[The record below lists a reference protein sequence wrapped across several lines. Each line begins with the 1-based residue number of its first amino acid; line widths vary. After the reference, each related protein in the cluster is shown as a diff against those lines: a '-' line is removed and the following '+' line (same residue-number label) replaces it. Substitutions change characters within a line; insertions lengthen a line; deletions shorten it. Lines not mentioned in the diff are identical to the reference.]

1 MMGNYKYLF
10 KNIGLLAI
18 SQFATK
24 ILVFLLVPLY
34 TSVLSTAEYG
44 TYDLFSTTVNL
55 LIPIL
60 TLNVSESIII
70 YTIDTKYSNRDVIS
84 VGIKYSIIGFGLSFV
99 FIEINFILGI
109 FPALNQFWYF
119 LPIMLLLSTLNTT
132 FSYFARGIDKVKHT
146 AISGVLSS
154 VILITCNIIF
164 LLVLKIGLLGY
175 FVSHILALVVQI
187 IYLCVTCDILQY
199 ISISFDKKT
208 EDEMRKFSY
217 PLIANTIGW
226 WINNSSD
233 RYVVTLMCGIAA
245 NGIYSVGY
253 KIPSILNM
261 FQSIFSQAWTISAVK
276 DFDADDKNGFF
287 SNMYNMYNCGMVI
300 ICSAVIISAR
310 LLAYILYAK
319 DFFTA
324 WKFVPWLT
332 IAIVFGSLS
341 GFLGG
346 VFSAVKDSKMFGK
359 STVIGALIN
368 LILNMILVH
377 FVGAIGA
384 AIATTISFFIVWLI
398 RLKHVR
404 KYIRVRMRLTRDIA
418 AYFVLILQG
427 ILLYMFNDS
436 VLLYTL
442 ETVLFCMLIFMF
454 KEETIGNIKRLKK
467 KFSK

>member
-1 MMGNYKYLF
+1 MENYKYLF

-24 ILVFLLVPLY
+24 ILVFFLVPLY
-34 TSVLSTAEYG
+34 TNVLSTAEYG

-55 LIPIL
+55 LIPII

-70 YTIDTKYSNRDVIS
+70 YTMDTKYSNEDVIS
-84 VGIKYSIIGFGLSFV
+84 IGIKYSIIGFGISFV
-99 FIEINFILGI
+99 FVGVNYVLNL
-109 FPALNQFWYF
+109 FPALNQYWYF
-119 LPIMLLLSTLNTT
+119 LPIMLVLNTLNTT

-154 VILITCNIIF
+154 AVLIACNIIF

-175 FVSHILALVVQI
+175 FISNVLALLVQI
-187 IYLCVTCDILQY
+187 VYLCITCNILHY
-199 ISISFDKKT
+199 VVLFPDKKT
-208 EDEMRKFSY
+208 EKDMREFSY

-233 RYVVTLMCGIAA
+233 RYVVTLMCGIAV

-276 DFDADDKNGFF
+276 DFDADDRNGFF
-287 SNMYNMYNCGMVI
+287 SNVYNMYNCGMVI
-300 ICSAVIISAR
+300 ICSIVIISSR
-310 LLAYILYAK
+310 ILAHVLYAK
-319 DFFTA
+319 DFFSA
-324 WKFVPWLT
+324 WRFVPWLT

-359 STVIGALIN
+359 STIAGALIN
-368 LILNMILVH
+368 LLFNVILVY

-384 AIATTISFFIVWLI
+384 AVATTISFFIVWLI
-398 RLKHVR
+398 RIKHVK
-404 KYIRVRMRLTRDIA
+404 KYIKVNMKLARDSV
-418 AYFVLILQG
+418 AYFILILQG
-427 ILLYMFNDS
+427 ILLYLFDDS
-436 VLLYTL
+436 AFLYLLESALLCTQ
-442 ETVLFCMLIFMF
+442 IIIF
-454 KEETIGNIKRLKK
+454 KEETLGNMNKIKNKVFK
-467 KFSK
+467 